1 MAALLKGSLQTRRQR
16 ENSSGHSQSL
26 VGFDS
31 FVIWTPQACQSSAIA
46 LDAKRVCAGLEASC
60 DVSSASIRIDL
71 ATPRVAHVNRG
82 CCLQMVPRGSN
93 AHYFSIQASPAPTSP
108 PEFFLHSGMH
118 NMAAAGGPP
127 DWPTESPDTDGDA
140 EPRASLIASIACI
153 ACCSVLIFVA
163 WSPHIPCALPRQKSC
178 CATRH

>member
-1 MAALLKGSLQTRRQR
+1 MICCRVCRKNTVRALAQ
-16 ENSSGHSQSL
+16 
-26 VGFDS
+26 
-31 FVIWTPQACQSSAIA
+31 
-46 LDAKRVCAGLEASC
+46 KRVCAGLEASC

-108 PEFFLHSGMH
+108 PEFFLHSHMH
-118 NMAAAGGPP
+118 HIAAAGGPP
-127 DWPTESPDTDGDA
+127 DWPTESPETDGDA

-153 ACCSVLIFVA
+153 ACCSVLSFVCWVFA
-163 WSPHIPCALPRQKSC
+163 HTGAPARQKSC